1 MKQFLHIAVGAV
13 VVFSFITC
21 NFGQVT
27 PAGDLQKF
35 GEEFIPDG
43 MESAHKTVKGRFAES
58 ASWDGSEHV
67 VVLYKPVSGLR
78 QYEGA
83 VVLARRADSF
93 EYRTLPQ
100 PESRW
105 SMMEPIAIFFANAD
119 GDAENELFIID
130 ECYTG
135 IGPEGA
141 RPFYRTRVY
150 DWNGVAFSHTESVS
164 EKMGNVKTAAAAKAR
179 LRQLSK
185 TLTQKTEMQVA
196 VDYGS
201 HNSTIDKAA
210 AAKEDW
216 VKMPMRIVARL
227 LGEFSDIR
235 SRYIEMTAP
244 TADGPDS
251 ITVIITNDGYL
262 DDSVRGERFRYE
274 LKANA
279 QGVWKFTS
287 ASKAWRCQR
296 GRGDQNFTTVK
307 CS

>member
-1 MKQFLHIAVGAV
+1 MFGAV
-13 VVFSFITC
+13 VVFSFITS

-27 PAGDLQKF
+27 PDGDLQKF

-78 QYEGA
+78 PYDGA
-83 VVLARRADSF
+83 VVLARRSDSF
-93 EYRTLPQ
+93 EYRLLPQ
-100 PESRW
+100 PESTW

-119 GDAENELFIID
+119 GDTENELFIID

-150 DWNGVAFSHTESVS
+150 DWNGVVFSHTGSVS

-179 LRQLSK
+179 LRQLAKS
-185 TLTQKTEMQVA
+185 LTQKTEMQVA

-201 HNSTIDKAA
+201 HNSTIDKAV

-216 VKMPMRIVARL
+216 VKTPMQIVARL
-227 LGEFSDIR
+227 LGEFSDMR
-235 SRYIEMTAP
+235 SRTIEMTAP
-244 TADGPDS
+244 TADGADS
-251 ITVIITNDGYL
+251 LIVTVTDDGYL
-262 DDSVRGERFRYE
+262 DDSVRGEKFKYE
-274 LKANA
+274 LKANE
-279 QGVWKFTS
+279 QGVWRFTS
-287 ASKAWRCQR
+287 AAKAWRCQP
-296 GRGDQNFTTVK
+296 GRGHQDFSTTK
-307 CS
+307 CT

>member
-1 MKQFLHIAVGAV
+1 MKQFLHIVVGAA
-13 VVFSFITC
+13 VVFSFITS

-27 PAGDLQKF
+27 PDGDLQKF
-35 GEEFIPDG
+35 GDEFIPDG
-43 MESAHKTVKGRFAES
+43 MVSAHKTVKGRFAES

-67 VVLYKPVSGLR
+67 VILYKPVSGLR
-78 QYEGA
+78 PYDGA

-119 GDAENELFIID
+119 GDTENELFIID

-150 DWNGVAFSHTESVS
+150 DWNGVAFSLTESVS
-164 EKMGNVKTAAAAKAR
+164 EKMGNVKTAAAAKAK

-201 HNSTIDKAA
+201 HNTKIDRAA

-216 VKMPMRIVARL
+216 VKMPMQIVARL
-227 LGEFSDIR
+227 LGEFSDMR
-235 SRYIEMTAP
+235 SRTIEMTAP
-244 TADGPDS
+244 TGDGPDS
-251 ITVIITNDGYL
+251 MAVIITNDGYL
-262 DDSVRGERFRYE
+262 DDSVRGEKFKYE
-274 LKANA
+274 LKANE
-279 QGVWKFTS
+279 QGVWRFTS
-287 ASKAWRCQR
+287 AGKSWRCWP
-296 GRGDQNFTTVK
+296 GRGNQDFSITK